1 MKAQIVIDT
10 SFGDGGKGLTVDNLC
25 RQAVRRGES
34 VAVVRFSGG
43 QQCGHTVIRDG
54 VKHVFS
60 TYGSGTLQCIPT
72 YYTEH
77 ATMSLQAT
85 MTEYFALREKGI
97 EPKLYF
103 HPQTRLTTPYDVAY
117 NRAKESAA
125 YSGGR
130 AGDVRHG
137 SCGMGVGAT
146 LKRHDETPYKIYA
159 SDLLYPQLLSQ
170 KLDSI
175 KMYYARKV
183 HSEALNDSD
192 GLGYGQSFYSAF
204 HSEVNEQLESF
215 EAALEL
221 SKQHAAFEIAN
232 LYPNQFRNLIYEGS
246 QGVLLDMD
254 HGIFPN
260 VTYGNTTCKNAIEHA
275 SCLGIRDIELFYVS
289 RCYLTR
295 HGRGWMPNETPVT
308 LVNTDEEINVTNPW
322 QEHLRIGELD
332 YDLINYALN
341 VDAGYHRDSYR
352 RNMVITCLDQRPD
365 WKLDTTRLPYY
376 IQGVYTNAS
385 PQADSWVLTK

>member
-25 RQAVRRGES
+25 RQAVRRSES

-60 TYGSGTLQCIPT
+60 TYGSGTLQGIPT

-77 ATMSLQAT
+77 ATMSLDAT
-85 MTEYFALREKGI
+85 IVEYCKLRNLGLT
-97 EPKLYF
+97 PALYF

-125 YSGGR
+125 FAHGR
-130 AGDVRHG
+130 AGDARHG

-146 LKRHDETPYKIYA
+146 LKRHDETPYRVYV
-159 SDLLYPQLLSQ
+159 SDLLYPEMLER
-170 KLDSI
+170 KLEGIERFYDL
-175 KMYYARKV
+175 KV
-183 HSEALNDSD
+183 NDERMNND
-192 GLGYGQSFYSAF
+192 RGLGYGNGFMATF
-204 HSEVNEQLESF
+204 HE
-215 EAALEL
+215 EAASQME
-221 SKQHAAFEIAN
+221 AFKVALDLFKRLQPFGIAN
-232 LYPNQFRNLIYEGS
+232 LRPNQYDRLIYEGS

-260 VTYGNTTCKNAIEHA
+260 VTYGNTTCKNAIEHT
-275 SCLGIRDIELFYVS
+275 SRLGISDIEMFYVT

-322 QEHLRIGELD
+322 QEHLRIGEFD
-332 YDLINYALN
+332 YDLVNYALT
-341 VDAGYHRDSYR
+341 VDSGYHRDRYKTDL
-352 RNMVITCLDQRPD
+352 VVTCLDQRPD
-365 WKLDTTRLPYY
+365 WKLDITKLPLRNRH
-376 IQGVYTNAS
+376 VYLNAS
-385 PQADSWVLTK
+385 PHADSWSVSK